1 MTASAR
7 SKRPSAR
14 RSVNGRSLSA
24 RRLHG
29 RDLAFHALFHPR
41 RSAGRPQ
48 AVEHRGG
55 LVRQRVQ
62 APLPFLAPHEPVIG
76 EEPQHAV
83 RIGSA
88 RLGLGRDVPVRLPLE
103 FQEHAPHE
111 CGVAVVALAR
121 PGIRE
126 VAPPVARRQNGAP
139 HPVGRLV
146 HDDPRRVLRISHG
159 LASRHGCRQPGGP
172 AAYDRNRFR
181 FAHAA
186 SVHSL
191 PAVIYARI
199 RPTDQ
204 PEVECRRHRR
214 LVGTASWR

>member
-1 MTASAR
+1 ML
-7 SKRPSAR
+7 
-14 RSVNGRSLSA
+14 V
-24 RRLHG
+24 
-29 RDLAFHALFHPR
+29 LAWDGH
-41 RSAGRPQ
+41 
-48 AVEHRGG
+48 
-55 LVRQRVQ
+55 
-62 APLPFLAPHEPVIG
+62 
-76 EEPQHAV
+76 
-83 RIGSA
+83 
-88 RLGLGRDVPVRLPLE
+88 VPVRLTLE
-103 FQEHAPHE
+103 FQKHTPHE
-111 CGVAVVALAR
+111 CGVAVVSLAGRAFEKLHR
-121 PGIRE
+121 PL
-126 VAPPVARRQNGAP
+126 PVARMERPTRSNASYTTT
-139 HPVGRLV
+139 
-146 HDDPRRVLRISHG
+146 RRRALRISHG